1 MLAEQKGPLNGVLG
15 YMDECLVSN
24 DFDQDPHSPI
34 FHMDQTKVMDRR
46 MCRVPSWY
54 DGEWGFSNRMF
65 DPAVAMGA
73 LL

>member
-1 MLAEQKGPLNGVLG
+1 MPAERKGLLNGVLG

-24 DFDQDPHSPI
+24 DFDQDPHSPT
-34 FHMDQTKVMDRR
+34 FHMDQSKVLGRR

-54 DGEWGFSNRMF
+54 DSEWGFSNPIC
-65 DPAVAMGA
+65 DTAVAMGA